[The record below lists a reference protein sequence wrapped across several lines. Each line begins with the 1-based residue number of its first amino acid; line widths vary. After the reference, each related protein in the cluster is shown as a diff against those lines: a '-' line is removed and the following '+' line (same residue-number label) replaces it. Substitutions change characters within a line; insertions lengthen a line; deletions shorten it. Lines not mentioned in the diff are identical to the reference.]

1 MTRRIR
7 VRFWIELAAAVISG
21 ALLAVTL
28 VWKDWIEIVFGVDP
42 DAGNGSLEWLIVG
55 ASAVVALLLASA
67 AGYEFRRAT
76 IPAAS

>member
-7 VRFWIELAAAVISG
+7 VRFWIELAAAVIC
-21 ALLAVTL
+21 AVLLAVTL

-76 IPAAS
+76 PRAAG